1 MDKITVTFIRASFL
15 YLLIGSTIG
24 ALLLFWPQAAG
35 IYRSIHAHL
44 NVFGWL
50 SMMVFGVGYHILPRF
65 SGRPLHSKRLAWVH
79 LYLSNL
85 GLVGLALF
93 WAIAGYAGGGAMRL
107 PLAIFGA
114 ILAIS
119 IYIFVYNMWRT
130 VKGLGEK

>member
-1 MDKITVTFIRASFL
+1 MDKITVTFIRAAFL
-15 YLLIGSTIG
+15 YLLVGSSIG
-24 ALLLFWPQAAG
+24 ALILFWPQATG

-65 SGRPLHSKRLAWVH
+65 SGRPLHSQGLAWAH
-79 LYLSNL
+79 LYLSNI
-85 GLVGLALF
+85 GLIGLALF
-93 WAIAGYAGGGAMRL
+93 WGIANYTGGGAMRL

-119 IYIFVYNMWRT
+119 TYIFVYNMSRS
-130 VKGLGEK
+130 V